1 MEIKK
6 SVPNNT
12 ITRNL
17 SKMDN
22 PTGNIYESVMVI
34 AKRANQI
41 STEMKQELNRKL
53 AEFSTSNDTLEE
65 TFENCEQ
72 IEISKYYERQ
82 PKPVLVATE
91 EFLNG
96 ELFFRETEEN

>member
-6 SVPNNT
+6 NVPNNP

-41 STEMKQELNRKL
+41 SVEMKQELNRKL

-96 ELFFRETEEN
+96 ELFFRETEQN

>member
-1 MEIKK
+1 
-6 SVPNNT
+6 
-12 ITRNL
+12 
-17 SKMDN
+17 MDN

-41 STEMKQELNRKL
+41 SVEMKQELNRKL

-96 ELFFRETEEN
+96 ELFFRETEQN

>member
-6 SVPNNT
+6 KVQNNT

-41 STEMKQELNRKL
+41 SVEMKQELNRKL

-96 ELFFRETEEN
+96 ELFFRETEQN